1 MKTSSFFIIL
11 YFFLYS
17 AMKIDV
23 YTLQLR
29 VICCQTN
36 VQIMSIEQK
45 WFLQF

>member
-11 YFFLYS
+11 FFFFYS

-23 YTLQLR
+23 STLQLR